1 MKQTETP
8 ASRVYFGAAVPP
20 PLGQRETPNS
30 ANMSAAARKDANDV
44 FRFSR
49 CEWVPGYPLFPVV
62 MVILA
67 KSGKEELARHLG
79 NPPHPTP
86 TLTHRGCV
94 APSSRTILTPTRHII
109 QRSHPSW
116 SPVTLLY

>member
-1 MKQTETP
+1 MKQTET
-8 ASRVYFGAAVPP
+8 AALRVYFGAAVPTHPLHP
-20 PLGQRETPNS
+20 PLGRRETPNS
-30 ANMSAAARKDANDV
+30 ANMSAAACKDANDV

-79 NPPHPTP
+79 NPHPP
-86 TLTHRGCV
+86 
-94 APSSRTILTPTRHII
+94 PP
-109 QRSHPSW
+109 
-116 SPVTLLY
+116 